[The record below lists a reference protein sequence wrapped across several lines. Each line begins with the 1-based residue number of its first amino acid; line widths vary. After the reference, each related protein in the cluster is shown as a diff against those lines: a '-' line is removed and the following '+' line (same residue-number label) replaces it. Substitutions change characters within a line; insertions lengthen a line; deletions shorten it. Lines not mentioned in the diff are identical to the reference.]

1 MAAIVMLKI
10 IPDLLSF
17 FFLLFFFSFS
27 EIFRDVDGN
36 GIYEQKAFSVI

>member
-10 IPDLLSF
+10 IPDLLS